1 LFLEIVEIINMN
13 EVKDFKTL
21 ADKILYYDWQ
31 CRFSNFF

>member
-1 LFLEIVEIINMN
+1 MN